1 MLDIVLS
8 LFFFVA
14 TIVGFATSFMVLFS
28 KKNYSKSFFL
38 GLFLFSLAVVS
49 IYNFYLSANTFKTF
63 PDLFMITKSF
73 MFLVAPSAFLY
84 VRSVLFSDRIFR
96 KYDWMHFVP
105 FIFYFSLTLIVWVDS
120 YFDLP
125 IINNLAVRIE
135 SPFSMLSLT
144 IWLMYAFCQTMM
156 ILNYDLKKFK
166 VDHFNRI
173 KVLSW
178 IRLYNLMILFLFSTL
193 FVHYFLVNRVD
204 SIDFSCYILISSVL
218 VFTVG
223 WLYFKPQIFYDA
235 NEIEEVNTSNEVN
248 ENFDFDQP
256 ENHLVIIKT
265 NETKNSLPVV
275 KELTTEKKQQYLAK
289 LENIFATKELF
300 LKKDLVIRDIAEET
314 GISVHHLSNLINS
327 EFSLHFQDYVNLKRI
342 EYFKEKIN
350 DPDWKD
356 LSLEGMAWGSGFKSR
371 TTCFRAFLK
380 HTGKS
385 PSEYFKI
392 IRINPEKT
400 TTYYLKQSSN

>member
-8 LFFFVA
+8 LFFFIA

-49 IYNFYLSANTFKTF
+49 IYNFYLSATTFKSF

-73 MFLVAPSAFLY
+73 IFLVAPSAFLY
-84 VRSVLFSDRIFR
+84 VRSVLFSDKIFR
-96 KYDWMHFVP
+96 KYDWLHFLP
-105 FIFYFSLTLIVWVDS
+105 FIFYFTLTIIVWVDR
-120 YFDLP
+120 YVDLP
-125 IINNLAVRIE
+125 IINYLSVKVK

-156 ILNYDLKKFK
+156 ILNYDLKKFNIN
-166 VDHFNRI
+166 HFNRI

-235 NEIEEVNTSNEVN
+235 TEINEIQEINVVT
-248 ENFDFDQP
+248 ENFDFDL
-256 ENHLVIIKT
+256 EDDRVVLLKT
-265 NETKNSLPVV
+265 NETKNTLPLV

-289 LENIFATKELF
+289 LENIFSTKELF

-327 EFSLHFQDYVNLKRI
+327 EFNLHFQDYVNLKRI

-350 DPDWKD
+350 DPEWKD

-371 TTCFRAFLK
+371 TTCFRAFIK

-385 PSEYFKI
+385 PSEYFKV